1 MIKNSEA
8 SQARE
13 QTDDDEDYEIQ
24 PGDRVFDERQLL
36 GWVAIVGAVALA
48 ALCLWV
54 IFQPA
59 EFGAY
64 KVIVAGMVMLLG
76 GSLLLYVGL
85 GTLVAQF
92 IISESKIVEITLNRV
107 IQVPFDEIE
116 EISVFISRKTGL
128 HDTMKIERRGQDEV
142 WLGLPPE
149 HWDEI
154 KALLVKKAP
163 VVERP
168 GSELYLP

>member
-1 MIKNSEA
+1 MTKKSEA
-8 SQARE
+8 SQAQQPR
-13 QTDDDEDYEIQ
+13 DADEDYEIQ
-24 PGDRVFDERQLL
+24 PGDRVFAEPHLA
-36 GWVAIVGAVALA
+36 GWVAVFGAAALA

-59 EFGAY
+59 EFGAVR
-64 KVIVAGMVMLLG
+64 VIVAGLVMLLG
-76 GSLLLYVGL
+76 GSLLLYAGL

-92 IISESKIVEITLNRV
+92 IISESKIVDITLNRV

-142 WLGLPPE
+142 WLGIPPE